1 MLFFKVRFAACKS
14 LLFPKP
20 NCMHNKK
27 IFTTLLIA
35 ALSITS
41 LVAQSTLD
49 EQSGGSAPV
58 NKKPAAETGD
68 KHKMN
73 IVKVNLMALALKNYS
88 FQYERVLT
96 KKISVAVGIRSMP
109 TGALPLQDL
118 FVDQIADGDPD
129 REAEIRALK
138 VGNFAITP
146 EVRFYLNKK
155 GYGRGFYIA
164 PYYRYAKFK
173 SEEFPVDYETGPSSS
188 NTIKLK
194 GDIVTHSGGL
204 MIGAQWHLGK
214 VVTLDWW
221 IIGAHYGK
229 SKGTLNGIPS
239 TPLTN
244 EEQENIRNEI
254 EAIALEIPLTK
265 ITAEVNA
272 NSVKAIMDGPWGGVR
287 AGLTIGIKF

>member
-1 MLFFKVRFAACKS
+1 MY
-14 LLFPKP
+14 
-20 NCMHNKK
+20 NKK
-27 IFTTLLIA
+27 ILTTLLFC

-49 EQSGGSAPV
+49 EQSGGAAPV
-58 NKKPAAETGD
+58 NVKPSVEKTD

-73 IVKVNLMALALKNYS
+73 ILKVNLMALALKNYS

-109 TGALPLQDL
+109 TGGLPFLSNY
-118 FVDQIADGDPD
+118 VDDIADGDPD
-129 REAEIRALK
+129 LEANLRALK

-146 EVRFYLNKK
+146 EVRFYLNQK

-164 PYYRYAKFK
+164 PYYRYAKFNSDELPITFDGDANTTK
-173 SEEFPVDYETGPSSS
+173 
-188 NTIKLK
+188 TIKLK
-194 GDIVTHSGGL
+194 GDVITHSGGL

-221 IIGAHYGK
+221 ILGAHYGT
-229 SKGTLNGIPS
+229 SNGTLSGTPS
-239 TPLTN
+239 SSLSAN
-244 EEQENIRNEI
+244 EQTEI
-254 EAIALEIPLTK
+254 KNTIESLELPLTK
-265 ITAEVNA
+265 ITAEVSA
-272 NSVKAIMDGPWGGVR
+272 NNIKAIVDGPWAGVR

>member
-1 MLFFKVRFAACKS
+1 MYQKKLFTA
-14 LLFPKP
+14 
-20 NCMHNKK
+20 
-27 IFTTLLIA
+27 LLIS

-58 NKKPAAETGD
+58 NVKPPAEKAD
-68 KHKMN
+68 KNKMN
-73 IVKVNLMALALKNYS
+73 IVKVNLMALAFKNYS

-109 TGALPLQDL
+109 SGNLP
-118 FVDQIADGDPD
+118 FVDNYADDIANGDAD
-129 REAEIRALK
+129 LEANIRSLK

-146 EVRFYLNKK
+146 EVRFYLNQK

-164 PYYRYAKFK
+164 PYYRYAKFNSDELPITFDGDANTTK
-173 SEEFPVDYETGPSSS
+173 
-188 NTIKLK
+188 TIKLK
-194 GDIVTHSGGL
+194 GDITTHSGGV

-221 IIGAHYGK
+221 ILGAHYGT
-229 SKGTLNGIPS
+229 SNGTLNGVPS
-239 TPLTN
+239 SSLSAN
-244 EEQENIRNEI
+244 EQTEI
-254 EAIALEIPLTK
+254 KNTIESLDLPLTK
-265 ITAEVNA
+265 ITAEVSA
-272 NSVKAIMDGPWGGVR
+272 NNIKAIIDGPWAGVR

>member
-1 MLFFKVRFAACKS
+1 MYT
-14 LLFPKP
+14 
-20 NCMHNKK
+20 KK
-27 IFTTLLIA
+27 ILTTLFIC

-58 NKKPAAETGD
+58 IKKTSAETGD
-68 KHKMN
+68 NHKMN

-88 FQYERVLT
+88 FQYERILT

-109 TGALPLQDL
+109 TGSLPFQDV
-118 FVDQIADGDPD
+118 FVNQIADDDPD
-129 REAEIRALK
+129 LESNIRALK

-164 PYYRYAKFK
+164 PYYRFAKFNSDELPITYDGDGGTEK
-173 SEEFPVDYETGPSSS
+173 
-188 NTIKLK
+188 TIKLK
-194 GDIVTHSGGL
+194 GDITTHSGGV

-221 IIGAHYGK
+221 ILGAHYGT
-229 SKGTLNGIPS
+229 SNGTLNGVPS
-239 TPLTN
+239 SSLSAN
-244 EEQENIRNEI
+244 EQTEI
-254 EAIALEIPLTK
+254 KNTIESLDLPLTK
-265 ITAEVNA
+265 ITAEVSA
-272 NSVKAIMDGPWGGVR
+272 NNIKAIIDGPWGGVR

>member
-1 MLFFKVRFAACKS
+1 MY
-14 LLFPKP
+14 
-20 NCMHNKK
+20 NKK
-27 IFTTLLIA
+27 IFATLLITA
-35 ALSITS
+35 ISITS

-109 TGALPLQDL
+109 TGNLPFLNNY
-118 FVDQIADGDPD
+118 VDDIADGDAD
-129 REAEIRALK
+129 LEANLRALK

-146 EVRFYLNKK
+146 EVRFYLNQK

-164 PYYRYAKFK
+164 PYYRYAKFN
-173 SEEFPVDYETGPSSS
+173 SDELPITYTGDGGTDK
-188 NTIKLK
+188 TIKLK
-194 GDIVTHSGGL
+194 GDITTHSGGL

-221 IIGAHYGK
+221 ILGAHYGT
-229 SKGTLNGIPS
+229 SNGALNGVPS
-239 TPLTN
+239 SSLSSN
-244 EEQENIRNEI
+244 EQTDIKNTI
-254 EAIALEIPLTK
+254 ESLELPLTK
-265 ITAEVNA
+265 ITAEVSA
-272 NSVKAIMDGPWGGVR
+272 NNIKAIVDGPWAGVR

>member
-1 MLFFKVRFAACKS
+1 MY
-14 LLFPKP
+14 
-20 NCMHNKK
+20 NKK
-27 IFTTLLIA
+27 IFTTLLITA
-35 ALSITS
+35 ISITS
-41 LVAQSTLD
+41 LIAQSTLD

-58 NKKPAAETGD
+58 KVKQPAEKTD

-96 KKISVAVGIRSMP
+96 KKISVAVGVRTMP
-109 TGALPLQDL
+109 TGSLPFQDA
-118 FVDQIADGDPD
+118 FADQLAEDDPD
-129 REAEIRALK
+129 LANNIKDLK

-164 PYYRYAKFK
+164 PYYRYAKFTS
-173 SEEFPVDYETGPSSS
+173 SELPITFEGDGGDK
-188 NTIKLK
+188 TIKLK
-194 GDIVTHSGGL
+194 GDIATHSGGL

-221 IIGAHYGK
+221 ILGAHYGT
-229 SKGTLNGIPS
+229 SNGTLNGVPS
-239 TPLTN
+239 SSLSAN
-244 EEQENIRNEI
+244 EQTELKNTI
-254 EAIALEIPLTK
+254 ESLDLPLTK

-272 NSVKAIMDGPWGGVR
+272 NNIKAIIDGPWGGVR
-287 AGLTIGIKF
+287 AGLTLGIRF